1 MSMKNPLLEAQI
13 EIRRQQLL
21 KENKKSLLERYAD
34 SKPTPSK
41 GLGDTIEKVFEKTGI
56 KHVAKK
62 ALGEDCGCNKRKET
76 LNSWF
81 PYKDKK

>member
-1 MSMKNPLLEAQI
+1 MSLKNPLLEAQL
-13 EIRRQQLL
+13 EQRRQQLIEENR
-21 KENKKSLLERYAD
+21 KELINSLD
-34 SKPTPSK
+34 KPSE

-76 LNSWF
+76 LNKLF
-81 PYKDKK
+81 PYKNK

>member
-1 MSMKNPLLEAQI
+1 MSLKNPLLEAQLEQRRKQLI
-13 EIRRQQLL
+13 E
-21 KENKKSLLERYAD
+21 ENRKDLIKSLDE
-34 SKPTPSK
+34 PSK

-62 ALGEDCGCNKRKET
+62 ALGEDCGCKKRKET

-81 PYKDKK
+81 PYKNKNND

>member
-1 MSMKNPLLEAQI
+1 MPSKHPLVARFLKQQEMIEAN
-13 EIRRQQLL
+13 R
-21 KENKKSLLERYAD
+21 KSLSLPD
-34 SKPTPSK
+34 KPK
-41 GLGDTIEKVFEKTGI
+41 GLGDTIEKVLEKTGI

>member
-1 MSMKNPLLEAQI
+1 MSLKNPLLEAQL
-13 EIRRQQLL
+13 EQRRQQLIEENR
-21 KENKKSLLERYAD
+21 KELINSLD
-34 SKPTPSK
+34 KPSE

-76 LNSWF
+76 LNTLF
-81 PYKDKK
+81 PYKNK